1 MGHQRPAVAIE
12 RVPRPPLTDAKR
24 CRSLS
29 WCSKERGTIVRRVP
43 GPAYLLL
50 SVAVLLAVP
59 ACADSPTADALRV
72 GASPAPV
79 GAGSGSGGDSGSV
92 NEPVAAADNKIVVE
106 YSLLQIDDLGFGQQP
121 ADLTAGAGLAE
132 VVPGVV
138 YLLSGLND
146 HEADVRMELWAA
158 EPPEPAGD
166 WPERETHTAS
176 LVGPALSLSVV
187 SGDSAEEELRS
198 ISPGQYRVQVLRHL
212 KAAPRQ
218 LPSPLF
224 SGGYESWLVRFWLTD
239 R

>member
-1 MGHQRPAVAIE
+1 MPF
-12 RVPRPPLTDAKR
+12 PL
-24 CRSLS
+24 L
-29 WCSKERGTIVRRVP
+29 CSNDGGTMVQRVP
-43 GPAYLLL
+43 GPAYLFL

-59 ACADSPTADALRV
+59 ACADSQKADALRV
-72 GASPAPV
+72 DASTAPV
-79 GAGSGSGGDSGSV
+79 GAGGGPGGNSGSV

-121 ADLTAGAGLAE
+121 ADLSAEAGLAE
-132 VVPGVV
+132 VVPGAV

-176 LVGPALSLSVV
+176 LVGPSLSLSVV

-198 ISPGQYRVQVLRHL
+198 VSPGEYRVQVLRHL
-212 KAAPRQ
+212 KAAPGQ

-224 SGGYESWLVRFWLTD
+224 SGGYESWLVRFWPAE